1 MSTPTRYTPPIQRVT
16 KCWSVTR
23 RSEGTTS
30 SGTCAGD
37 ECNSMARP
45 KVHKDAAARQKA
57 YRQRKKEEREA
68 AERAAKA
75 PKRPLVLRLEPETVF
90 PEPEPEYRPEVRRG
104 PHSDPPWTLEEF
116 QEREYSE
123 RIMPLI
129 AEAHRLEPLAPAAG
143 EPAWRPPKRR
153 RQRWD
158 WRDKFR

>member
-1 MSTPTRYTPPIQRVT
+1 VSLKGR
-16 KCWSVTR
+16 CWFATMNP
-23 RSEGTTS
+23 GDA
-30 SGTCAGD
+30 SG
-37 ECNSMARP
+37 
-45 KVHKDAAARQKA
+45 VH
-57 YRQRKKEEREA
+57 
-68 AERAAKA
+68 
-75 PKRPLVLRLEPETVF
+75 LHLEPETVF

-123 RIMPLI
+123 RTMPLI